1 MERTES
7 EREEEKGSRVG
18 EKVLSLNNQ
27 VKQPAQ
33 DNLLYIIWSLILV
46 THNREINCFIF
57 LCPRYFAETL
67 VSSKYLGNSQQY
79 HL

>member
-1 MERTES
+1 MERIES

-46 THNREINCFIF
+46 TYNREMFHL

>member
-33 DNLLYIIWSLILV
+33 DNLLYIIW
-46 THNREINCFIF
+46 
-57 LCPRYFAETL
+57 
-67 VSSKYLGNSQQY
+67 
-79 HL
+79 

>member
-46 THNREINCFIF
+46 AHNREINCFIF